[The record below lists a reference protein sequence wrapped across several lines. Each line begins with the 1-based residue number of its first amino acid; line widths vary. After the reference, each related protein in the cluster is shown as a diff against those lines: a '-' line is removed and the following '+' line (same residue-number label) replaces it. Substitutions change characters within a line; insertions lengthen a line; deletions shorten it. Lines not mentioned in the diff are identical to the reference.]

1 MPRLYPCVQSLV
13 RRALLFPV
21 LLFPLANAWAQSGSG
36 TSTAANPTVTFS
48 SPGTKMVMLKVC
60 NSANVCDTATQMV
73 TVVDPTPKI
82 LSSSIPTLVGIG
94 QTVTLQDTASGRP
107 TLTHNWVFS
116 TGVEPDIILTGS
128 PLTWTAPLFQVDY
141 QVHLELT
148 NTHNDGMD
156 STTPVTVK
164 VRPYTFTDV
173 PPTYWAWSFIEN
185 LFLHGISTTCGASP
199 LMFCP
204 DAAMTRREMAIF
216 LLRAKEGGTYLPPP
230 CVTAAFTDVP
240 CTDPYA
246 PWINELVRR
255 GVTAGCGNGQYCPDN
270 PVTREQMAV
279 FLLVTAQGASVQLDN
294 TCPPHPFSDV
304 PCTSTFYP
312 WIKDLVRLGVTAGCG
327 NGNYCPQSMVTRAQ
341 MSVFLSVMFN
351 LPPPAP

>member
-36 TSTAANPTVTFS
+36 TSTVANPTVTFS
-48 SPGTKMVMLKVC
+48 SAGMKQVTLQVC
-60 NSANVCDTATQMV
+60 NAGGCTTAMQTVM
-73 TVVDPTPKI
+73 VVDAVPHI
-82 LSSSIPTLVGIG
+82 LSFSGPPPLVGVG

-107 TLTHNWVFS
+107 DLTHKWIFS
-116 TGVEPDIILTGS
+116 SALPDIVVTGS
-128 PLTWTAPLFQVDY
+128 PVAWTAPLLPGDFQA
-141 QVHLELT
+141 HLEVS
-148 NTHNDGMD
+148 NTDGLD
-156 STTPVTVK
+156 TTTPVTVK
-164 VRPYTFTDV
+164 VRTYTFADV
-173 PPTYWAWSFIEN
+173 LPTYWAWSFIEN
-185 LFLHGISTTCGASP
+185 LFLHGITTTCSDSP
-199 LMFCP
+199 LLFCP

-216 LLRAKEGGTYLPPP
+216 LLRSKEGSSYLPPSCTTP
-230 CVTAAFTDVP
+230 VFTDVP
-240 CTDPYA
+240 CSDPYA

-255 GVTAGCGNGQYCPDN
+255 GVTAGCGNHDYCPDN

-279 FLLVTAQGASVQLDN
+279 FLLVTAQGASVSLDR
-294 TCPPHPFSDV
+294 TCPPPPFNDV

-312 WIKDLVRLGVTAGCG
+312 WIKDLVRLGVTVGCG
-327 NGNYCPQSMVTRAQ
+327 NGNYCPQSPVTRAQ

>member
-21 LLFPLANAWAQSGSG
+21 FLFPLANAWAQSG
-36 TSTAANPTVTFS
+36 TSTVPNPTVTFAT
-48 SPGTKMVMLKVC
+48 PGSKQVMLQVC
-60 NSANVCDTATQMV
+60 NAGGCTTAMQ
-73 TVVDPTPKI
+73 TVVVLDPMPKI
-82 LSSSIPTLVGIG
+82 LSSSMPTLVGTG
-94 QTVTLQDTASGRP
+94 QTVTLQDSAAGRP
-107 TLTHNWVFS
+107 MLTHKWIFS
-116 TGVEPDIILTGS
+116 SAGPDIVVTGS
-128 PLTWTAPLFQVDY
+128 PVAWTAPLLPGDY
-141 QVHLELT
+141 QGHLEVS
-148 NTHNDGMD
+148 NTDGLA
-156 STTPVTVK
+156 STAPVTVK
-164 VRPYTFTDV
+164 VRSYSFADV

-230 CVTAAFTDVP
+230 CLTAAFTDVP

-270 PVTREQMAV
+270 PVTREQMSV

-294 TCPPHPFSDV
+294 TCPPPPFNDV

-327 NGNYCPQSMVTRAQ
+327 GGNYCPQNMVTRAQ

-351 LPPPAP
+351 LPPPPP